1 VTRETARSLWT
12 PLVLMALV
20 VAVAELVAL
29 GGATLERTVI
39 TMLINLIVVVG
50 LYMFV
55 GISGVFSFGHI
66 AFMAVGAYTTAI
78 LSIPVETKDVL
89 LSSMP
94 SALRAAHV
102 PPLAAVFLGG
112 AAAAVFA
119 LVVSLPLARLSGL
132 VAALGTFAL
141 LLIVNVVAGAWTAVT
156 NGTTGMSAIPT
167 NTSLERTLLFA
178 VGAIAVG
185 FVYQVSRPGR
195 RLRASREDEAAARAV
210 GVSVGAERAA
220 SFVASAFVVG
230 VAGGLY
236 AQYLGSIDPS
246 AFFLQ
251 ITFLTIAMLVV
262 GGMTSLSGAVIGTIV
277 IATMAELLRRLE
289 EGFHVGGAEIDAPSG
304 LQNVGLGLMML
315 AILVLRPRGLTNG
328 RELSWPGRRR
338 AAAPDP
344 VPTHDLEVT

>member
-1 VTRETARSLWT
+1 VARTYVTGLWA
-12 PLVLMALV
+12 PLALMALV
-20 VAVAELVAL
+20 AAVAELVAL
-29 GGATLERTVI
+29 GGATLERTVV

-55 GISGVFSFGHI
+55 GVSGVFSFGHI
-66 AFMAVGAYTTAI
+66 SFMAVGAYTAAI
-78 LSIPVETKDVL
+78 LSIPVETKSVL
-89 LSSMP
+89 FTAMP
-94 SALRAAHV
+94 GALRGAHV
-102 PPLAAVFLGG
+102 PPLAAIFLGG

-119 LVVSLPLARLSGL
+119 LVASLPLARLSGL

-167 NTSLERTLLFA
+167 ETTLGRTLLFA

-185 FVYQVSRPGR
+185 FLYHSSRPGR

-210 GVSVGAERAA
+210 GVDVGLERAA
-220 SFVASAFVVG
+220 AFVASAFVVG

-251 ITFLTIAMLVV
+251 LTFLTIAMLVV

-277 IATMAELLRRLE
+277 IATLAELLRRLE

-304 LQNVGLGLMML
+304 LQNVGLGLLML

-328 RELSWPGRRR
+328 RELAWPRPRGTP
-338 AAAPDP
+338 ADP
-344 VPTHDLEVT
+344 LPTHDLEAS